1 MILYNSMSGL
11 RGPLVGHKVRTSDG
25 HKCQSQLLEVTAQRL
40 VRKCEDKRNIK
51 NPKVVS
57 GFGDTN
63 QMKSKWCVLCSA
75 QSILPRNL
83 FYREQLSQTS
93 IILSRCAEEKALR
106 DCFKIDLDQHH

>member
-11 RGPLVGHKVRTSDG
+11 RVGHKVQISAG
-25 HKCQSQLLEVTAQRL
+25 HKCQSQLLEVSAQRL

-63 QMKSKWCVLCSA
+63 QMKSKWCVVRSPYCLETCFTESNFPK
-75 QSILPRNL
+75 LP
-83 FYREQLSQTS
+83 LS
-93 IILSRCAEEKALR
+93 
-106 DCFKIDLDQHH
+106 